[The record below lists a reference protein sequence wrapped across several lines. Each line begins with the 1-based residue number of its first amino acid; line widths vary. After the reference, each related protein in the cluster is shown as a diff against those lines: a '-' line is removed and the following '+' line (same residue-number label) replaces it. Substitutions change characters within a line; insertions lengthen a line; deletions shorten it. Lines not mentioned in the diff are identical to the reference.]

1 MAMTV
6 TPNAPTRMEVFKND
20 SGWEDCLMARFSAV
34 NLSEAVVAAPRH
46 AIWQVLTDPLL
57 LPELTP
63 LLRRIDVD
71 PDDPDRWEWHMA
83 GLSVLGVGISPVFTE
98 RMTFTTDDD
107 GAGVRIDYTHE
118 PPAGSTEFTGAEG
131 IYELSDVP
139 GGTCLKIRLELEVEL
154 PLPALSRPA
163 VTRIMQA
170 TIRRMGER
178 FSANLLRHLGVTEPP
193 VQVAAADRS
202 RSGSR

>member
-1 MAMTV
+1 
-6 TPNAPTRMEVFKND
+6 
-20 SGWEDCLMARFSAV
+20 MARFSAV
-34 NLSEAVVAAPRH
+34 NTSEAVVAAPRA
-46 AIWQVLTDPLL
+46 AIWEVLTDPVT
-57 LPELTP
+57 LPKLTP
-63 LLRRIDVD
+63 LLRRIDVA
-71 PDDPDRWEWHMA
+71 PDDPELWTWHLT

-98 RMTFTTDDD
+98 RMHFTTDDD
-107 GAGVRIDYTHE
+107 GGGVRIDYNHE
-118 PPAGSTEFTGAEG
+118 PPAGRTEMTAATGV
-131 IYELSDVP
+131 YELADVT
-139 GGTCLKIRLELEVEL
+139 GGTRLRIRLELEVEL

-193 VQVAAADRS
+193 GQTGAADRS

>member
-1 MAMTV
+1 
-6 TPNAPTRMEVFKND
+6 
-20 SGWEDCLMARFSAV
+20 MARFSAV
-34 NLSEAVVAAPRH
+34 NSSEAVVAAPRA
-46 AIWQVLTDPLL
+46 AIWQVLTDPVV
-57 LPELTP
+57 LPKLTP

-71 PDDPDRWEWHMA
+71 PRDEGLWEWHLA

-107 GAGVRIDYTHE
+107 GAGTRIDYTHE
-118 PPAGSTEFTGAEG
+118 PPAGRTETTAAEG
-131 IYELSDVP
+131 IYQLSDVP
-139 GGTCLKIRLELEVEL
+139 GGTRLQIRLELQVEL
-154 PLPALSRPA
+154 PLPGLSAPA
-163 VTRIMQA
+163 VTRLMQA

-193 VQVAAADRS
+193 DQAGASDRS